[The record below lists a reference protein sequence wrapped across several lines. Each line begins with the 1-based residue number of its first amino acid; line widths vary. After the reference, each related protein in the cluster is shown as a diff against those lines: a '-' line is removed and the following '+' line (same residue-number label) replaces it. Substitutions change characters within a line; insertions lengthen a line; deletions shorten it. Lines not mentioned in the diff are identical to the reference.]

1 MSLSLA
7 GDLIVATES
16 ARFTMAYTQIGA
28 SPDGSS
34 TFFLPRLVG
43 VKRALELTFLNRV
56 LSAREAM
63 EWGIVNQVFPDD
75 QFQAGVRGLQPGQDA
90 QECRLPRST
99 LANERNSASGWNV
112 DAHIVQ
118 RYDGSEAVGHISG
131 SEGRRHALKTDY
143 TRDLALCLPRAS
155 TITR

>member
-1 MSLSLA
+1 MAEIRDWQSDELERSPGRVHCIRHLPENWYER
-7 GDLIVATES
+7 DVAKYPPVREKTAMLLDVS
-16 ARFTMAYTQIGA
+16 NFPAQQDGRL
-28 SPDGSS
+28 SPDILVADSYFSAQRLHQSVETAEQRRFARS
-34 TFFLPRLVG
+34 TF
-43 VKRALELTFLNRV
+43 
-56 LSAREAM
+56 S
-63 EWGIVNQVFPDD
+63 D
-75 QFQAGVRGLQPGQDA
+75 
-90 QECRLPRST
+90 
-99 LANERNSASGWNV
+99 ERNGASGWHV